1 MNKFAELDE
10 WIKNKGESLLHSSI
24 DYDNLNSGISLLT
37 LKEFERAYLQA
48 KPKLLFA
55 KSLLVDEETFTVDF
69 VDSQSMI
76 EEIKDE
82 INKRICFHNKNLQ
95 EINFTNP
102 YMLHVYFIH
111 EGIIVSYSV
120 FNEDYA
126 DMNSSEET
134 YEKIQSEVLEIYD
147 EEKLKTIKLKL
158 VEEAEE
164 KLKEITDFILLDE
177 EFHSSTNGALRMKY
191 MNKLFV
197 AHPEFKAKISV
208 AGYRK
213 SSTYSDY
220 VWKLYKDSKKLK

>member
-1 MNKFAELDE
+1 MGKFKELEE
-10 WIKNKGESLLHSSI
+10 WIENKGESLLHSSI
-24 DYDNLNSGISLLT
+24 DYDNLNNGISLST

-55 KSLLVDEETFTVDF
+55 KSLLVDLETYMVDL

-82 INKRICFHNKNLQ
+82 INKRISVYNESLQ
-95 EINFTNP
+95 EIDYTNP
-102 YMLHVYFIH
+102 YVLHIYFMY
-111 EGIIVSYSV
+111 EGIAISYSA
-120 FNEDYA
+120 FNEDYL

-134 YEKIQSEVLEIYD
+134 YEKIKSEVLEIYD
-147 EEKLKTIKLKL
+147 EEMLKEIRLKL

-164 KLKEITDFILLDE
+164 ALKEITDFILRDE

-191 MNKLFV
+191 MSKLFV
-197 AHPEFKAKISV
+197 GHPEYRDKISA

-220 VWKLYKDSKKLK
+220 VWKLYKESKKI